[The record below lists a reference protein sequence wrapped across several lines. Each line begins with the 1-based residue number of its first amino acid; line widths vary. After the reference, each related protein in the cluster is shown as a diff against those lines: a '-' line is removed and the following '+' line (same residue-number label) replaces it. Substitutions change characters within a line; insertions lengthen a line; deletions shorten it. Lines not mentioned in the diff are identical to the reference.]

1 MDVDRKL
8 NKALEAANDAMQH
21 LSVSPDFTNLDYAH
35 IDRLLARVVDL
46 PTEANQ
52 RNTRRNL
59 LVVRQWMVQKGPA
72 VILLEVLGQL
82 FWRLGELNGKQFERF
97 KAGLENQSSYI
108 SLVQDQRA
116 VAIVVQRIR
125 HIQKSKSDAC
135 QDFLVE
141 LSDGSDIKSE
151 SPTPMRHMPS
161 PGKAPISI
169 PVPVSEP
176 ESTAFGIGLIKFLPS
191 SSSNLWKNDMEHLL
205 IDFYINGI
213 CPGRTPI
220 TKSNAYITLLRIAD
234 TCPSTRFALLSL
246 SASYIEDYVHAEKE
260 RYHQAHLFYMTEA
273 LQSLARQITAGDS
286 FDACLATSMLLLH
299 HDAVNNV
306 DESNMCWS
314 VHASIFDTIPPNQ
327 INPLC
332 DAASFIRYQLILART
347 SQTGAQLRN
356 TKLHSLET
364 AEWYDMIPQ
373 NEAQCINGVLG
384 LSPQL
389 LFLIS
394 SITALS
400 ADKSSSIMAHK
411 LSYAQ
416 MQDAQLQA
424 LRQWTT
430 EVTGSAHEIVLA
442 TAETYR
448 LAAQIYLRCRLYGY
462 TRFHPA
468 VAELSDALISLI
480 LSLPVTGPL
489 YTAIYPIWPLWIA
502 CLTCNADKRDRLYQR
517 VVPIREG
524 DKSTL
529 PAVLRRVSGLRS
541 WLARQNTE
549 VHRHEGWWDEMLEPD
564 SSAHAIRTDRLLCL
578 G

>member
-21 LSVSPDFTNLDYAH
+21 LSVSPDFSNLDYAH

-59 LVVRQWMVQKGPA
+59 LVVRQWMVQKGAA

-82 FWRLGELNGKQFERF
+82 FWRLGELNGRQFERF
-97 KAGLENQSSYI
+97 KAALENQSSYL

-135 QDFLVE
+135 QDFLIE
-141 LSDGSDIKSE
+141 LSDGR
-151 SPTPMRHMPS
+151 SPTPMRHMSS
-161 PGKAPISI
+161 PGKAAICMTSP
-169 PVPVSEP
+169 EP
-176 ESTAFGIGLIKFLPS
+176 EPAAFGTGLIKFLPS
-191 SSSNLWKNDMEHLL
+191 SSSTLWKNDMEHLL
-205 IDFYINGI
+205 IEFYINGI
-213 CPGRTPI
+213 CPGRTP
-220 TKSNAYITLLRIAD
+220 TKTSNAYITLLRTAD

-306 DESNMCWS
+306 EESNMCWS

-327 INPLC
+327 ISPLC

-347 SQTGAQLRN
+347 SKTGAQLRN

-364 AEWYDMIPQ
+364 AEWYDLIPQ
-373 NEAQCINGVLG
+373 NETQCINGVLG

-400 ADKSSSIMAHK
+400 ADNSSSIMAHRH
-411 LSYAQ
+411 SYAQ
-416 MQDAQLQA
+416 MQDSQLQN

-430 EVTGSAHEIVLA
+430 EVSGAALEIVLT

-448 LAAQIYLRCRLYGY
+448 LATQIYLRCRLYGY

-468 VAELSDALISLI
+468 VTELSDALISLI
-480 LSLPVTGPL
+480 LSIPVTGPL
-489 YTAIYPIWPLWIA
+489 YTAIYPIWPLFIA
-502 CLTCNADKRDRLYQR
+502 CLTCNAETRDRLYQR

-529 PAVLRRVSGLRS
+529 PAVLRRISGLRS
-541 WLARQNTE
+541 WLARQSPE
-549 VHRHEGWWDEMLEPD
+549 IHRHEGWWDEMLEPE
-564 SSAHAIRTDRLLCL
+564 SSAHVIHTDRLLCL